1 MLNSFYI
8 KSMKKHLLI
17 FGKVQGVGFRH
28 WLYVIAIKRNIRG
41 WVKNKITGEVEALLI
56 GTDEDVNEI
65 IKQCEQ
71 GPHSS
76 NVTQIKI
83 QDYKQEYSKK
93 SFDILNSN

>member
-1 MLNSFYI
+1 
-8 KSMKKHLLI
+8 MKKHVII
-17 FGKVQGVGFRH
+17 FGKVQNVGYRY
-28 WLYVIAIKRNIRG
+28 WLYQKAIKKNIRG

-56 GTDEDVNEI
+56 GNDKDVNEV
-65 IKQCEQ
+65 IKQCEK

-76 NVTQIKI
+76 NVTQVQI